1 MSNLSIG
8 TWMSLPNE
16 SIAEIYAKTGYE
28 WIVIDLEHSAI
39 SINQAEKLIRIID
52 LAGSKPLVRL
62 SGHSSS
68 QIKRVLDAG
77 ACGIIAPMVNNV
89 EEGKKILQACFY
101 PPDGSRG
108 MGLARAQ
115 GYGIPRLRDN
125 YLKSENKD
133 IEIYFQIESL
143 EAVENIDKIFEL
155 PIEGYFIGPYDLSA
169 SLGDPGNFK
178 SDKFLEAEAK
188 VLHAAQAYS
197 LQKGFHLVEPII
209 TELKNIEERGYNKI
223 AFSVDIRMI
232 HSIAELP
239 FLKS

>member
-77 ACGIIAPMVNNV
+77 ARGIIAPMVNNL
-89 EEGKKILQACFY
+89 EEGKKILEACFY
-101 PPDGSRG
+101 PPEGLRG

-115 GYGIPRLRDN
+115 GYGIPKLRDN
-125 YLKSENKD
+125 YLKSDNKN
-133 IEIYFQIESL
+133 IEIYFQIESQ
-143 EAVENIDKIFEL
+143 EAVKNIDKIFEL
-155 PIEGYFIGPYDLSA
+155 PIDGYFIGPYDLSA

-188 VLHAAQAYS
+188 VMDAAEAHSLH
-197 LQKGFHLVEPII
+197 KGFHLVEPLIA
-209 TELKNIEERGYNKI
+209 ELEDLEKRGYNKI
-223 AFSVDIRMI
+223 AFSVDIRML

-239 FLKS
+239 FLNS

>member
-1 MSNLSIG
+1 MINLSIG

-52 LAGSKPLVRL
+52 LAGSKPQVRL

-77 ACGIIAPMVNNV
+77 ARGIIAPMVNSL
-89 EEGKKILQACFY
+89 EEGKKILEACFY

-115 GYGIPRLRDN
+115 GYGIPKLRDS
-125 YLKSENKD
+125 YLTSDHKD
-133 IEIYFQIESL
+133 LEIFFQIESQ
-143 EAVENIDKIFEL
+143 EAVESIDQIFEL
-155 PIEGYFIGPYDLSA
+155 PINGYFIGPYDLSA

-178 SDKFLEAEAK
+178 SNKFLECEAK
-188 VLHAAQAYS
+188 VMQAAESRS
-197 LQKGFHLVEPII
+197 LQKGLHLVEPSIS
-209 TELKNIEERGYNKI
+209 ELKDLEKRGYNKI
-223 AFSVDIRMI
+223 AFSVDIRML

-239 FLKS
+239 VLNS